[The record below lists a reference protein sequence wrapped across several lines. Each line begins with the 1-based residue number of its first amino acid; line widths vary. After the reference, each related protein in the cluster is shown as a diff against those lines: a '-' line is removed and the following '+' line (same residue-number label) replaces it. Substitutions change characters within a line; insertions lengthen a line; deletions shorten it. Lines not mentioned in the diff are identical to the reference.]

1 MATMIKQ
8 PTTTE
13 THVYSVMF
21 FGAPFPTEA
30 PRQRFFLFSSLSAIY
45 EVFTP
50 EQVGVSLKRLYNLR
64 VSGGTAYSGKRC
76 IIRREKVYSKKQ
88 QSLNNEAS

>member
-1 MATMIKQ
+1 MIKQ
-8 PTTTE
+8 PTTTVN
-13 THVYSVMF
+13 HVYSVLF
-21 FGAPFPTEA
+21 FGAPFPIEA

-45 EVFTP
+45 EVFTS

-64 VSGGTAYSGKRC
+64 ISDGTAYTGKRC

-88 QSLNNEAS
+88 HAD